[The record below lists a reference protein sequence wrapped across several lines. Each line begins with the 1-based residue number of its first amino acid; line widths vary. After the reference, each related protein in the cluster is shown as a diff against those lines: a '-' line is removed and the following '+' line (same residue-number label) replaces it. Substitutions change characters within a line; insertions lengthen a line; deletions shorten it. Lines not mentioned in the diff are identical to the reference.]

1 MKLNASERRL
11 LFPFLKATAP
21 LPFREAINN
30 FARNFKWSGFTFQ
43 NTENEQKRGIPAPRI
58 QTSTAGLFLVPA
70 FVGQQAPVSF
80 PAILKPCSF
89 LILQSP

>member
-11 LFPFLKATAP
+11 LLLRLKATAP
-21 LPFREAINN
+21 LPFRGAINN

-58 QTSTAGLFLVPA
+58 QTSTAGLLLVPA
-70 FVGQQAPVSF
+70 FVGYQVPVSF
-80 PAILKPCSF
+80 PAILKPGSF

>member
-21 LPFREAINN
+21 LLFREAINN
-30 FARNFKWSGFTFQ
+30 FACNFKWSGFTYQ
-43 NTENEQKRGIPAPRI
+43 NIENEQKRGSAPRI
-58 QTSTAGLFLVPA
+58 QTSTAELFLVPG
-70 FVGQQAPVSF
+70 FVGQQALVSF
-80 PAILKPCSF
+80 SATLKPCSF